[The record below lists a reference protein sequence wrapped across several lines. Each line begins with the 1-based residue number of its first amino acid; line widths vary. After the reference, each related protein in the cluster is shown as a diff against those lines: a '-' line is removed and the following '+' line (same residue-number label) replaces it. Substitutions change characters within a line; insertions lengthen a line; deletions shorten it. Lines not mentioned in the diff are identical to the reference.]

1 MLPAPMK
8 RPPFVLLLC
17 VAFAVTACVNTP
29 VAPDQTET
37 RSAAAFLKAA
47 GSQATP
53 AEQRAV
59 LYLQSA
65 AEASAQL
72 GSLSSG
78 APARLIYNQAATD
91 LTVLLRGAEQGR
103 LWNHPIT
110 LASGSATYHLR
121 FAKASRDGVWDPNEF
136 TSFKPAAAVPE
147 KAIRRKDRQDGVGGA
162 LVGVHQSQPL
172 APFSPRVGVTAPVT
186 ALIDFKGHDATLS
199 LIDPTEKPKARVA
212 GADRLLDADFS
223 APLAYYPNQSEYW
236 NGIMGALHVNSY
248 MGTTGLYEMQP
259 YDPQRIPVI
268 FVHGLISTARMW
280 RNVINELEFDPQL
293 RQRYQF
299 LVFNYPTGNPPA
311 YSALRLREELA
322 RFYQLHPD
330 ARPCVL
336 VGHSMGGILSHMQVT
351 NLDRDAWNAMGKD
364 KAARF
369 FANVPKGSLVER
381 ATIFQATPHVGRVV
395 FICTPHR
402 GSAMALGR
410 LGELARRL
418 IFLPAEITNT
428 ITGSM
433 ANSLAI
439 ITGDPKRMPNSVTGL
454 APTNPL
460 YKVLDVRP
468 ITVPYHSIIG
478 DRGKGDSPNSSDG
491 VVAYWSSH
499 LKGARSECIVPG
511 PHGSCELPQTIAEVR
526 RILQLNLKESPAQ
539 TARSK
544 WGTGGSPNT
553 VRLAD

>member
-1 MLPAPMK
+1 MK

-17 VAFAVTACVNTP
+17 VAFAVSACVNTP
-29 VAPDQTET
+29 VTPDQAET
-37 RSAAAFLKAA
+37 RAATAYLKEA
-47 GSQATP
+47 GAKATP
-53 AEQRAV
+53 AEQRAG
-59 LYLQSA
+59 LYLHSA
-65 AEASAQL
+65 AEASSLL
-72 GSLSSG
+72 GSNTSG
-78 APARLIYNQAATD
+78 ATARLIYNQAAAD

-103 LWNHPIT
+103 LWNRPLT
-110 LASGSATYHLR
+110 LTAGTTSYHLR
-121 FAKASRDGVWDPNEF
+121 FAQASRDGVWNPNEF
-136 TSFKPAAAVPE
+136 TTLVPAVTVPE
-147 KAIRRKDRQDGVGGA
+147 KSVRRKDRQDGIGGA

-186 ALIDFKGHDATLS
+186 ALIDFKGNDATLS
-199 LIDPTEKPKARVA
+199 LIDPTEKPKARVV

-223 APLAYYPNQSEYW
+223 APLAYYPNQSEFW
-236 NGIMGALHVNSY
+236 NGLMGALHVTNY

-259 YDPQRIPVI
+259 YDSQRIPVI

-280 RNVINELEFDPQL
+280 RNVINELEFDPVL

-322 RFYQLHPD
+322 KFYQLHPD

-351 NLDRDAWNAMGKD
+351 NVDREAWNAMGKD

-369 FANVPKGSLVER
+369 FANLPKGSMVDR
-381 ATIFQATPHVGRVV
+381 ATIFQASPHVGRVV

-428 ITGSM
+428 VTGSM
-433 ANSLAI
+433 ANSIAI

-454 APTNPL
+454 APNNPL
-460 YKVLDVRP
+460 YKVLDVCP

-478 DRGKGDSPNSSDG
+478 DRGKGDTPNSSDG

-526 RILQLNLKESPAQ
+526 RILQLNLNESPSRE
-539 TARSK
+539 ARRAGDTRSQ
-544 WGTGGSPNT
+544 
-553 VRLAD
+553 